1 MPVEMVNVGF
11 GNAVASGRVVAVV
24 RADASPSRRM
34 IEAALAQDRLVDATA
49 GRRTRSII
57 ITDSNH
63 VLLSHLQ
70 PSTVASKIS
79 GSPMDADA
87 TGPEE
92 VAR

>member
-1 MPVEMVNVGF
+1 MPVEMVSVGF
-11 GNAVASGRVVAVV
+11 GNAVASNRVVAVV
-24 RADASPSRRM
+24 RADASPSRRL

-70 PSTVASKIS
+70 PTTVAAKVS
-79 GSPMDADA
+79 GSPMEADTPGA
-87 TGPEE
+87 EE
-92 VAR
+92 GAP